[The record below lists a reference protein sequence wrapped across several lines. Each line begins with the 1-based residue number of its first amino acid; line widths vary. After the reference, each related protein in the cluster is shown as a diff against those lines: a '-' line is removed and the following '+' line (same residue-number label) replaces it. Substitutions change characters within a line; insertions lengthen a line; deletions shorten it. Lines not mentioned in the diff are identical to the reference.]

1 VLNVELTWDEVE
13 KASDRAYR
21 QLAQKYNVPGF
32 RRGHAPRS
40 MIERMLGKDAVYH
53 EGLDDLIE
61 SSYRSAITEND
72 LRPLAQPEVETPELE
87 IGQPYTFTAK
97 VPVLAPV
104 KLGDYQA
111 VRVPLPETTVSDE
124 DVEKVLQQLRQDQA
138 MWLPVERPAELGD
151 QVTVD
156 LKLTVGERTVSDL
169 HDNEFELTGE
179 RVGIFSGMD
188 QHIVGMSEGESKTF
202 TTTIPEDYANTEIAG
217 QEAHYEV
224 TVKGVKHR
232 EMPELDDELAK
243 TVGDFQTTEEL
254 TKAVREQ
261 LASQKE
267 NEGRRTQRENAIKA
281 VTDEAEVEIHPVL
294 VQDELD
300 TMMRETDR
308 MLSQSR
314 LSLSQYLEIT
324 NKSEE
329 EYRQDLEPEAR
340 ERVKRD
346 LVLDAVADA
355 ESFSAGDAEIASW
368 LEALNA
374 MGGGKRMRL
383 NQLSSGQKAN
393 IAARIKRDK
402 AAARLVEIASQEQSP
417 SGAAPVSAATED
429 AAAAEDT
436 EAGAR
441 AAAAAAGETS
451 EPTKPSEPTKTTKST
466 KTPAAAAE
474 TTESA
479 SEPAPEEIMTEP
491 QANLPAP
498 AETDV

>member
-1 VLNVELTWDEVE
+1 MLNVELTWDEVE

-111 VRVPLPETTVSDE
+111 VRVPLPEATVSDE

-243 TVGDFQTTEEL
+243 TVGQFDTLAALRAEISKGLQTRRETENRRALEDAVMEAVLAGHPVEVPEALVLRQVGHLIEHTRERVRRQGMDPDKLPWDYGKLLEEL
-254 TKAVREQ
+254 KPGAEKAVRRSLVLE
-261 LASQKE
+261 AIAEKE
-267 NEGRRTQRENAIKA
+267 GLTP
-281 VTDEAEVEIHPVL
+281 TDADIDAEVEKI
-294 VQDELD
+294 
-300 TMMRETDR
+300 
-308 MLSQSR
+308 
-314 LSLSQYLEIT
+314 
-324 NKSEE
+324 
-329 EYRQDLEPEAR
+329 
-340 ERVKRD
+340 
-346 LVLDAVADA
+346 AVANNRPVPAVRRIMQDNGDLDGLRHSLR
-355 ESFSAGDAEIASW
+355 ESRT
-368 LEALNA
+368 LEFLIS
-374 MGGGKRMRL
+374 K
-383 NQLSSGQKAN
+383 ST
-393 IAARIKRDK
+393 
-402 AAARLVEIASQEQSP
+402 
-417 SGAAPVSAATED
+417 VSA
-429 AAAAEDT
+429 
-436 EAGAR
+436 
-441 AAAAAAGETS
+441 
-451 EPTKPSEPTKTTKST
+451 
-466 KTPAAAAE
+466 
-474 TTESA
+474 
-479 SEPAPEEIMTEP
+479 
-491 QANLPAP
+491 
-498 AETDV
+498 

>member
-1 VLNVELTWDEVE
+1 MLNVELTWDEVE

-61 SSYRSAITEND
+61 SSYRSAITENE
-72 LRPLAQPEVETPELE
+72 LRPLAQPEIETPELE

-111 VRVPLPETTVSDE
+111 VRVPLPEATVGDE
-124 DVEKVLQQLRQDQA
+124 EVEKVLQQLRQDQA

-243 TVGDFQTTEEL
+243 TVGDFQTTDEL

-329 EYRQDLEPEAR
+329 EYRQDIEPEAR

-355 ESFSAGDAEIASW
+355 EGFSAGDAEIASW
-368 LEALNA
+368 LEVLNT

-402 AAARLVEIASQEQSP
+402 AAARLVEIASEEQSP
-417 SGAAPVSAATED
+417 SGEASAGAAMDEP
-429 AAAAEDT
+429 AAAEDT

-441 AAAAAAGETS
+441 TAAAAA
-451 EPTKPSEPTKTTKST
+451 SEPTKTTKST

>member
-61 SSYRSAITEND
+61 SSYRSAITENE
-72 LRPLAQPEVETPELE
+72 LRPLAQPEIETPELE

-111 VRVPLPETTVSDE
+111 VRVPLPEATVGDE
-124 DVEKVLQQLRQDQA
+124 EVEKVLQQLRQDQA

-188 QHIVGMSEGESKTF
+188 QHIVGISEGESKTF

-243 TVGDFQTTEEL
+243 TVGDFQTTDEL

-355 ESFSAGDAEIASW
+355 EGFSAGDAEIASW
-368 LEALNA
+368 LEVLNT

-402 AAARLVEIASQEQSP
+402 AAARLVEIASEEQSP
-417 SGAAPVSAATED
+417 SGEASAGAAMDEP
-429 AAAAEDT
+429 AAAEDT

-441 AAAAAAGETS
+441 AAAAAA
-451 EPTKPSEPTKTTKST
+451 SEPTKTTKST

-479 SEPAPEEIMTEP
+479 SKPAPEEIMTEP